1 MTEDK
6 GESFTKVHFKKVKEQ
21 VSVWLSETIWQKRW
35 LNSKR
40 GQNLPVEGLEC

>member
-6 GESFTKVHFKKVKEQ
+6 GETYFTKVHFKKVKEQ
-21 VSVWLSETIWQKRW
+21 VSVWLSETIWQKWW

-40 GQNLPVEGLEC
+40 G